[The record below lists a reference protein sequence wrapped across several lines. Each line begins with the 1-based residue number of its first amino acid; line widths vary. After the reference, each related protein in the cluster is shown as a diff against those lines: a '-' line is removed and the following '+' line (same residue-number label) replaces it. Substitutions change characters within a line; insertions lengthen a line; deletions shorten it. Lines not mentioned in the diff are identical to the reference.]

1 MPQSTLANM
10 PRFPDLH
17 GKTAV
22 VTGGSKG
29 IGAATCEAL
38 AANGVRVAV
47 IARDAERID
56 QVVGRLKQTRRES
69 IGISADCTDAGELAA
84 ARREV
89 EGHIGSVDILVMF
102 AGGFSRTTPILE
114 LQEAEWKDVIA
125 SNLTATFLTV
135 KEFLPGMVERGS
147 GAIVTMAS
155 NAGRFL
161 DIPLNASYAAAKAG
175 VVMFTRHLALEVGPY
190 GVRANCVAPS
200 TTLTERVRG
209 LMSDARRAE
218 IAALTPLGTLG
229 APEDTAYAALF
240 LCSDAAKWITGI
252 TMDISGGR
260 IML

>member
-1 MPQSTLANM
+1 MPQSTPTTL
-10 PRFPDLH
+10 PRFPDLD

-29 IGAATCEAL
+29 IGAVTCEAL

-47 IARDAERID
+47 IARDSERID
-56 QVVGRLKQTRRES
+56 EVVGRLKRARRES
-69 IGISADCTDAGELAA
+69 IGISADCTNSDELAA

-89 EGHIGSVDILVMF
+89 EAQIGSVDILVVF
-102 AGGFSRTTPILE
+102 AGGFSRTTSILE
-114 LQEAEWKDVIA
+114 LQQTEWDDVIA

-147 GAIVTMAS
+147 GAIITMAS
-155 NAGRFL
+155 NAGRLL

-175 VVMFTRHLALEVGPY
+175 IVMFTRHLALEVGRH
-190 GVRANCVAPS
+190 GVRANCVAPA
-200 TTLTERVRG
+200 TTLTERVQV

-218 IAALTPLGTLG
+218 VAALAPLGTLG
-229 APEDTAYAALF
+229 APEDTAYAVLY